1 MIGKI
6 TMTGTQNRLANFPI
20 SFFSMIMGLAGLTIA
35 WQKAQHVFA
44 VNLSIDTVLLAL
56 TSSVFI
62 VLSLI
67 YAAKYMSSRNEV
79 LNEFK
84 NPIKLHFFPT
94 ISISLLLIS
103 VAFLKVDAAISL
115 PIWIA
120 GSVIHLIFTLY
131 TVNAWI
137 HHEHFEMKHLNPA
150 WFIPAVGN
158 VLVPVTGIQLGFVEI
173 SWFFFST
180 GMLFWIILL
189 TIIFNHVMFHK
200 TMPEKLMPTLFILI
214 APPAVGFIAYMSLTG
229 ELDAFARFL
238 YFAGLFMTML
248 MLVQIKRFARLQ
260 FFLSWWAY
268 SFPLA
273 AITIASFH
281 MYELTQKVAYQYIGS
296 ALLVLLTAVVAFLL
310 YKTAIAVKNYKICVE
325 EH

>member
-1 MIGKI
+1 
-6 TMTGTQNRLANFPI
+6 MTGTQNRLANFPI

-35 WQKAQHVFA
+35 WQKAEHVFG
-44 VNLSIDTVLLAL
+44 VDLSINPVLLAL
-56 TSSVFI
+56 TSSVF
-62 VLSLI
+62 VVVSLI
-67 YAAKYMSSRNEV
+67 YATKYVTRRNDV

-103 VAFLKVDAAISL
+103 VAFLKVDHAISL

-120 GSVIHLIFTLY
+120 GSVIHFMFTLY

-137 HHEHFEMKHLNPA
+137 HHEHFEVKHLNPA

-158 VLVPVTGIQLGFVEI
+158 VLVPVAGIQLGFVEI
-173 SWFFFST
+173 SWFFFSI

-189 TIIFNHVMFHK
+189 TIIFNRVMFHNP
-200 TMPEKLMPTLFILI
+200 MQEKLMPTLFILI
-214 APPAVGFIAYMSLTG
+214 APPAVGFIAYMNLTG
-229 ELDAFARFL
+229 ELDAFARVL
-238 YFAGLFMTML
+238 YFAGLFLTLL
-248 MLVQIKRFARLQ
+248 MLVQIKRFAKLQ

-273 AITIASFH
+273 AITIASLH
-281 MYELTQKVAYQYIGS
+281 MYELTQKLPYQYIGG
-296 ALLVLLTAVVAFLL
+296 ALLTLLTVVVAFLL
-310 YKTAIAVKNYKICVE
+310 YKTAGAVKNHKICIE

>member
-1 MIGKI
+1 MNSA
-6 TMTGTQNRLANFPI
+6 QNRLANFPI

-35 WQKAQHVFA
+35 WQKAQHVFG
-44 VNLSIDTVLLAL
+44 VNLLIDPVLLAL
-56 TSSVFI
+56 TSSAFI

-67 YAAKYMSSRNEV
+67 YATKFMTSRNEV
-79 LNEFK
+79 INEFK
-84 NPIKLHFFPT
+84 NPVKLHFFPT

-103 VAFLKVDAAISL
+103 VAFLKVDHAISL
-115 PIWIA
+115 PLWIA
-120 GSVIHLIFTLY
+120 GSVIHLMFTLY

-173 SWFFFST
+173 SWFFFSI

-189 TIIFNHVMFHK
+189 TIIFNRIIFHNP
-200 TMPEKLMPTLFILI
+200 MQEKLVPTLFILI
-214 APPAVGFIAYMSLTG
+214 APPAVGFIAYMNLTG
-229 ELDAFARFL
+229 ELDAFARIL
-238 YFAGLFMTML
+238 YFAGLFLTIL
-248 MLVQIKRFARLQ
+248 MLVQIKRFAKLQ

-281 MYELTQKVAYQYIGS
+281 MFELTQKLAYQYIGS
-296 ALLVLLTAVVAFLL
+296 VLLTLLTAVVAFLL
-310 YKTAIAVKNYKICVE
+310 YKTALAVKNHKICVE

>member
-1 MIGKI
+1 MSS
-6 TMTGTQNRLANFPI
+6 TQNRLANFPI

-35 WQKAQHVFA
+35 WQKAQHVFE
-44 VNLSIDTVLLAL
+44 VNLSIDPVLLVL
-56 TSSVFI
+56 TSSAFVA
-62 VLSLI
+62 LTLI
-67 YAAKYMSSRNEV
+67 YATKYMTSRKQV

-94 ISISLLLIS
+94 ISNSLLLIS
-103 VAFLKVDAAISL
+103 VAFLKIDPAISL
-115 PIWIA
+115 PIWVV
-120 GSVIHLIFTLY
+120 GSVIHLMFTLY

-137 HHEHFEMKHLNPA
+137 HHEHFEVKHLNPA

-158 VLVPVTGIQLGFVEI
+158 VLVPVTGMQLGFVEI
-173 SWFFFST
+173 SWFFFSI

-189 TIIFNHVMFHK
+189 TIIFNRVMFHNP
-200 TMPEKLMPTLFILI
+200 MQEKLMPTLFILI
-214 APPAVGFIAYMSLTG
+214 APPAVGFIAYMNLAG
-229 ELDAFARFL
+229 ELDAFARVL
-238 YFAGLFMTML
+238 YFAGLFLTLL
-248 MLVQIKRFARLQ
+248 MLVQIKRFAKLQ

-281 MYELTQKVAYQYIGS
+281 MFELTQKVAYQYIGG
-296 ALLVLLTAVVAFLL
+296 ALLTLLTTVVAFLL
-310 YKTAIAVKNYKICVE
+310 YRTAIAVNNHKICVE

>member
-1 MIGKI
+1 MNSA
-6 TMTGTQNRLANFPI
+6 QNRLANFPI

-35 WQKAQHVFA
+35 WQKAQHVFG
-44 VNLSIDTVLLAL
+44 VSLLIDPVLLAL
-56 TSSVFI
+56 TSSAFI

-67 YAAKYMSSRNEV
+67 YAAKFMTSRNEV

-84 NPIKLHFFPT
+84 NPVKLHFFPT

-103 VAFLKVDAAISL
+103 VAFLKVDHAISL
-115 PIWIA
+115 PLWIA
-120 GSVIHLIFTLY
+120 GSVIHLMFTLY

-173 SWFFFST
+173 SWFFFSI

-189 TIIFNHVMFHK
+189 TIIFNRIIFHNP
-200 TMPEKLMPTLFILI
+200 MQEKLVPTLFILI
-214 APPAVGFIAYMSLTG
+214 APPAVGFIAYMNLTG
-229 ELDAFARFL
+229 ELDAFARIL
-238 YFAGLFMTML
+238 YFAGLFLTIL
-248 MLVQIKRFARLQ
+248 MLVQIKRFAKLQ

-281 MYELTQKVAYQYIGS
+281 MFELTQKLAYQYIGS
-296 ALLVLLTAVVAFLL
+296 ALLTLLTAVVVFLL
-310 YKTAIAVKNYKICVE
+310 YKTALAVKNHKICVE

>member
-1 MIGKI
+1 
-6 TMTGTQNRLANFPI
+6 MTGTQNRLANFPI

-35 WQKAQHVFA
+35 WQKAEHVFG
-44 VNLSIDTVLLAL
+44 VDLSINPVLLAL
-56 TSSVFI
+56 TSSVF
-62 VLSLI
+62 VVVSLI
-67 YAAKYMSSRNEV
+67 YATKYVTRRNDV

-103 VAFLKVDAAISL
+103 VAFLKVDHAISL

-120 GSVIHLIFTLY
+120 GSVIHLMFTLY

-137 HHEHFEMKHLNPA
+137 HHEHFEVKHLNPA

-158 VLVPVTGIQLGFVEI
+158 VLVPVAGIQLGFVEI
-173 SWFFFST
+173 SWFFFSI

-189 TIIFNHVMFHK
+189 TIIFNRVMFHNP
-200 TMPEKLMPTLFILI
+200 MQEKLMPTLFILI
-214 APPAVGFIAYMSLTG
+214 APPAVGFIAYMNLTG
-229 ELDAFARFL
+229 ELDAFARVL
-238 YFAGLFMTML
+238 YFAGLFLTLL
-248 MLVQIKRFARLQ
+248 MLVQIKRFVKLQ

-273 AITIASFH
+273 AITIASLH
-281 MYELTQKVAYQYIGS
+281 MYELTQKLPYQYIGG
-296 ALLVLLTAVVAFLL
+296 ALLTLLTVVVAFLL
-310 YKTAIAVKNYKICVE
+310 YKTAGAVKNHKICIE

>member
-1 MIGKI
+1 
-6 TMTGTQNRLANFPI
+6 MTTAQNRLAHFPI

-35 WQKAQHVFA
+35 WQKAQHVFD
-44 VNLSIDTVLLAL
+44 VNLALDPVLLTL
-56 TSSVFI
+56 TSGAFI
-62 VLSLI
+62 LLSLI
-67 YAAKYMSSRNEV
+67 YAAKYLGSRAEV
-79 LNEFK
+79 LKEFN
-84 NPIKLHFFPT
+84 NPVKLHFFPT

-103 VAFLKVDAAISL
+103 VAFIKVDPAVSL

-120 GSVIHLIFTLY
+120 GSVIHLMFTLY

-158 VLVPVTGIQLGFVEI
+158 VLVPVAGMQLGYVEI
-173 SWFFFST
+173 SWFFFSI

-189 TIIFNHVMFHK
+189 TIIFNRIIFHNP
-200 TMPEKLMPTLFILI
+200 MQEKLMPTLFILI
-214 APPAVGFIAYMSLTG
+214 APPAVGFIAYMNLTG
-229 ELDAFARFL
+229 ELDAFARVL
-238 YFAGLFMTML
+238 YFSGLFLTLL
-248 MLVQIKRFARLQ
+248 MLVQIKRFANLQ

-281 MYELTQKVAYQYIGS
+281 MYELTQKLMFQYIGS
-296 ALLVLLTAVVAFLL
+296 ALLVLLTAVVVFLL
-310 YKTAIAVKNYKICVE
+310 FKTAVAIKNKKICVE